1 MLLLQHKLEIPKQR
15 AHDTRQLHLGHIPTH
30 TSSGSRR
37 KGDKSRLLACSETVG
52 GPSVRVESFGVGTPD
67 FGGMVDG
74 V

>member
-1 MLLLQHKLEIPKQR
+1 MLLLQHKLEIPKDR
-15 AHDTRQLHLGHIPTH
+15 ANNTRQLHLSHIPAH

-37 KGDKSRLLACSETVG
+37 KGDESRLLACSETFG

-67 FGGMVDG
+67 FGGMVDC